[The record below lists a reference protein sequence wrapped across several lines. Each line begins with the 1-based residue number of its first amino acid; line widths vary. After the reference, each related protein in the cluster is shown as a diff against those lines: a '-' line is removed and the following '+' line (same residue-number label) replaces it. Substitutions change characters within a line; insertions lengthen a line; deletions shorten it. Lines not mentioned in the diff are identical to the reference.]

1 MRGWTWV
8 LFGAAAVGTSV
19 VVVRGY
25 TNAVARE
32 AALLDGRAQSA
43 ILFKLQDANRRLLA
57 EQIPAARRK
66 QLEFK
71 HAEVEG
77 LRMRIE
83 ALKRSEARAEV
94 GEAQDD
100 TVEPDTLPS
109 SGWIYAGSATP
120 RAAIESV
127 LWAASH
133 GDVDHL
139 SQLLGLSDD
148 VHSKADALFS
158 QLPSAAREEYG
169 SPERVVAT
177 LLAGSFPKDATAMT
191 IIDDQHGEQESDIAM
206 RVDHSSNGPR
216 TGKFSLRKTSGG
228 WQLMVPASVMAGYEK
243 TLLGDQQPTEA
254 GTP

>member
-1 MRGWTWV
+1 MSAIPSFSHGSIE
-8 LFGAAAVGTSV
+8 A
-19 VVVRGY
+19 
-25 TNAVARE
+25 
-32 AALLDGRAQSA
+32 AALLDGRAQTA

-57 EQIPAARRK
+57 EQIPAERRK

-71 HAEVEG
+71 HAEAEG

-83 ALKRSEARAEV
+83 ALQRSEAQADV
-94 GEAQDD
+94 GEAQEE

-139 SQLLGLSDD
+139 SQLLGFSDD

-158 QLPSAAREEYG
+158 QLPTAAREEYG
-169 SPERVVAT
+169 SPERVAAT
-177 LLAGSFPKDATAMT
+177 LLARSFPKDATAMT
-191 IIDDQHGEQESDIAM
+191 IIDDRHGEQESDISM
-206 RVDHSSNGPR
+206 RIDHSGNGPR
-216 TGKFSLRKTSGG
+216 TGRFSFRKTGDG
-228 WQLMVPASVMAGYEK
+228 WQLMVPASVMTGYEK
-243 TLLGDQQPTEA
+243 TLLGDQQPTET